1 MGIRAAE
8 IALEEIGAHSMDEEV
23 VAVVETD
30 MCGVDAIQFLTG
42 CTFGKGNLIHRDY
55 GKNVYTFFRRSD
67 EKAIRVVTN
76 PSGWG
81 DPNDEH
87 RQLFAKVR
95 AGTATPDE
103 KSRFQELHVAKSK
116 VILDTPREQLFT
128 VSEIKAEP
136 PKKARIHSSIECQDC
151 GESAMETRI
160 RKFGGR
166 DLCIPCF
173 EKIEPR

>member
-8 IALEEIGAHSMDEEV
+8 IALEEIGAHSGDEEV

-42 CTFGKGNLIHRDY
+42 CAFGKGNLIHQDY

-67 EKAIRVVTN
+67 EKAIRVVTK

-81 DPNDEH
+81 DPYDDH
-87 RQLFAKVR
+87 LQLFAKVR
-95 AGTATPDE
+95 AGIDTPE
-103 KSRFQELHVAKSK
+103 ERSRFQELHLIKSK
-116 VILDTPREQLFT
+116 VILNTPREQLFT
-128 VSEIKAEP
+128 FSETRAKP

-160 RKFGGR
+160 RKFGER

-173 EKIEPR
+173 EKIKPR